1 MAEKVIKEKLGS
13 AGRGKRKYIYES
25 RYQQI
30 AVELAQKIAEG
41 WYSVGEKLN
50 ARSTLASNYNVSPET
65 ARKAVNILVDLGI
78 VTIRQGSG
86 TYVASRE
93 KAHLFVERYQNT
105 VSMQERTPDTIRTKK
120 NRGRRKQKLRQK
132 LYAKKEKRMLSSQ
145 LCHHSKKRLKRKT
158 KKS

>member
-1 MAEKVIKEKLGS
+1 MEVSKKKLES
-13 AGRGKRKYIYES
+13 ATGKRRKYIYES

-30 AVELAQKIAEG
+30 AVELAQKIADG
-41 WYSVGEKLN
+41 WYTVGEKIS
-50 ARSTLASNYNVSPET
+50 ARSTLASKYNVSPET

-105 VSMQERTPDTIRTKK
+105 VSMQEIRSEISECVSRQQEELDHLSKLLKTLVGQTK
-120 NRGRRKQKLRQK
+120 R
-132 LYAKKEKRMLSSQ
+132 S
-145 LCHHSKKRLKRKT
+145 
-158 KKS
+158 